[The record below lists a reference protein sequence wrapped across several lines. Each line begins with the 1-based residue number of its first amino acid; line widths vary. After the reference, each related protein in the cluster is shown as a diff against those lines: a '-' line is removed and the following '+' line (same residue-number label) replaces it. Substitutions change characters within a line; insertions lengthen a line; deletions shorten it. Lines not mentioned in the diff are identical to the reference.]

1 MELLNLFDFFVFA
14 SDVLECP
21 CVEQIDTLKI
31 IVDQNLNPT
40 LSSLNSSKIIHY
52 CVQVTRKILNHK
64 VIVILHYI

>member
-1 MELLNLFDFFVFA
+1 MLSENCLHGIIELTYFEKKFA

-31 IVDQNLNPT
+31 IVDQNLNLT

-52 CVQVTRKILNHK
+52 CVQETIKSIDN
-64 VIVILHYI
+64 

>member
-1 MELLNLFDFFVFA
+1 M
-14 SDVLECP
+14 LECP
-21 CVEQIDTLKI
+21 CVEQIDSLKN

-52 CVQVTRKILNHK
+52 CVQGTIKIRKHK

>member
-1 MELLNLFDFFVFA
+1 MLSENCLHGIIELTYFEFLFLA

-31 IVDQNLNPT
+31 IVDQNLNLT

-52 CVQVTRKILNHK
+52 CVQETLKSIDN
-64 VIVILHYI
+64 